1 MIFTIA
7 KATTNYI
14 YIYAYDYTFFNIFG
28 IRDAL
33 IVSLASSANTFFRI
47 GVFAH
52 LLAMVFLFLFTTR
65 LVSATKSRLFWINF
79 ILFAVS

>member
-1 MIFTIA
+1 MLTI
-7 KATTNYI
+7 I
-14 YIYAYDYTFFNIFG
+14 LFFNIFG

-33 IVSLASSANTFFRI
+33 IVSLASSANIIFYI

-52 LLAMVFLFLFTTR
+52 LLAMVFLLLFTTR